1 MRRRKRS
8 AGGEDRDGTM
18 NRSPASKLRTLA
30 SYTAWM
36 LGAQLGTA
44 VLQFGY
50 AGITSRLVP
59 DTGFGT
65 VAVALSLTALVSL
78 FAQGGLGDAAARMPE
93 LAPGKVSYL
102 VLIAIGLGVVAGLLV
117 ALLARP
123 WAVLWDVPDAVGPI
137 KLVAVATFLAPLS
150 GLLLGLLRRLGGFRV
165 LAISMVAT
173 AAGGM
178 AIGVIAVIL
187 SPGPLTLLV
196 SPVASS
202 LLLTVVSL
210 ILTRRHWW
218 ARPDAGATR
227 ADLGFAWRVVGLTML
242 SYLSGNIGRW
252 SVSRWVGIDTLGQ
265 WNRADVLTAIPIE
278 QGRGALTQAV
288 YPEFRH
294 DIGVQSRT
302 RQAWTD
308 YLLLVAWVFFPV
320 AAVLAGAAP
329 IATAILFGPG
339 WGLAAAIA
347 PLVAIRTGIASVET
361 ALAGALMSVGRF
373 RLLVPTGIA
382 SVAVTAAGA
391 VVTATTGSW
400 VAALL
405 GLTAASLVRH
415 LLQVVFTVRQGA
427 LDGWSLVR
435 GYLWALVT
443 SIVLGGATALVSA
456 AILGGIPPITAF
468 IGAAILVAA
477 PVVGLAQWRRLPPTR
492 ILARYRTN
500 DFRLS

>member
-1 MRRRKRS
+1 MTS
-8 AGGEDRDGTM
+8 ASSRGRGKHGLITYFSLRGYFS
-18 NRSPASKLRTLA
+18 RSPRFSPARHL
-30 SYTAWM
+30 
-36 LGAQLGTA
+36 
-44 VLQFGY
+44 
-50 AGITSRLVP
+50 SRPQYCSAP
-59 DTGFGT
+59 DG
-65 VAVALSLTALVSL
+65 
-78 FAQGGLGDAAARMPE
+78 
-93 LAPGKVSYL
+93 
-102 VLIAIGLGVVAGLLV
+102 
-117 ALLARP
+117 
-123 WAVLWDVPDAVGPI
+123 
-137 KLVAVATFLAPLS
+137 
-150 GLLLGLLRRLGGFRV
+150 
-165 LAISMVAT
+165 
-173 AAGGM
+173 
-178 AIGVIAVIL
+178 
-187 SPGPLTLLV
+187 
-196 SPVASS
+196 
-202 LLLTVVSL
+202 
-210 ILTRRHWW
+210 
-218 ARPDAGATR
+218 
-227 ADLGFAWRVVGLTML
+227 
-242 SYLSGNIGRW
+242 
-252 SVSRWVGIDTLGQ
+252 
-265 WNRADVLTAIPIE
+265 
-278 QGRGALTQAV
+278 
-288 YPEFRH
+288 
-294 DIGVQSRT
+294 
-302 RQAWTD
+302 
-308 YLLLVAWVFFPV
+308 
-320 AAVLAGAAP
+320 
-329 IATAILFGPG
+329 
-339 WGLAAAIA
+339 GLAAAIA